1 MNAWSLLRIPALLL
15 GLALLA
21 ACSGENPAPTA
32 DAHQPANDAEYG
44 TGAQQT
50 RSPDEARNADSPND
64 DGDGVEEADE
74 PPRGEEPRRE

>member
-32 DAHQPANDAEYG
+32 DAH
-44 TGAQQT
+44 
-50 RSPDEARNADSPND
+50 
-64 DGDGVEEADE
+64 
-74 PPRGEEPRRE
+74 